1 MGWKRVAVAPSLK
14 EPPRFSGELER
25 LRERA
30 VLERVPELPVVL
42 DGVAVAEFTGGTRQS
57 SVRGQLPFQ
66 DGDRDL
72 REAVMG
78 DVRTAVDRNPMTI
91 VGALRVDVA

>member
-1 MGWKRVAVAPSLK
+1 MGWKRVAVASSLK
-14 EPPRFSGELER
+14 EPPRFSSELER

-42 DGVAVAEFTGGTRQS
+42 DGVAVAEFTGSTRQS
-57 SVRGQLPFQ
+57 FVRGQLPFQ

-72 REAVMG
+72 REAV
-78 DVRTAVDRNPMTI
+78 VRNIRTAVDRDTMTI
-91 VGALRVDVA
+91 VGALRMDVA